1 MPIEWMNS
9 IAEEPDAQNTRR
21 SFLVDIKSS
30 VFAYPTNP
38 IGCIVF
44 MEVSP
49 ALDNLTREP

>member
-1 MPIEWMNS
+1 M
-9 IAEEPDAQNTRR
+9 AEKPGAQNTRR

-30 VFAYPTNP
+30 VFAWPTNP
-38 IGCIVF
+38 IGYIVF